1 MDEAGRMIQQRY
13 RRWYMALA
21 EMPSWGS
28 EMDRIVLKYL
38 DGIRGIVLGSLL
50 WRCVYFLV
58 PFLLV
63 SPFLFSLLVSHVLTL
78 PAPLHSFWTGRY
90 FNKEEG
96 ELLRRTRQLRLP
108 VHQIGVPT
116 S

>member
-1 MDEAGRMIQQRY
+1 MIQQRY

-50 WRCVYFLV
+50 WRCVC
-58 PFLLV
+58 FLLLPFIWSLPFS
-63 SPFLFSLLVSHVLTL
+63 SPF
-78 PAPLHSFWTGRY
+78 
-90 FNKEEG
+90 
-96 ELLRRTRQLRLP
+96 
-108 VHQIGVPT
+108 
-116 S
+116 